1 MAVGPSAAEANTYA
15 NGFDGAWVQ
24 LHVGEPG
31 AAGTANQAAE
41 TTRQQ
46 VSLAAASGGQ
56 ASSDADLVWTSISG
70 SEDATHFSVWS
81 ASTGGTFRDAG
92 VITADAYVA
101 GNTFTIPSGSFTT
114 GMATISS

>member
-1 MAVGPSAAEANTYA
+1 MAVGPSPARANA
-15 NGFDGAWVQ
+15 IVDALDGSWVQ

-46 VSLAAASGGQ
+46 LSQAAASGGI
-56 ASSDADLVWTSISG
+56 AASDADLVWTSITG
-70 SEDATHFSVWS
+70 SEDATHYSQWS
-81 ASTGGTFRDAG
+81 ASTAGTYEMSG
-92 VITADAYVA
+92 VITADAYTA

-114 GMATISS
+114 TVPVAS